1 MTRTATQAPL
11 GPSGVAAEGGG
22 GLAAFLVYLGTTRSP
37 FAASTD
43 AIWPRYRERFSAVA
57 TYCQYEDVMSGD
69 PPVRGGRRGA
79 ADARSDETVDG
90 RGDLEPEVDC
100 ALTSSRP
107 ECRGR
112 RPRLSRDTGGWAGEG
127 SERMTSE
134 EGAR

>member
-1 MTRTATQAPL
+1 
-11 GPSGVAAEGGG
+11 
-22 GLAAFLVYLGTTRSP
+22 
-37 FAASTD
+37 
-43 AIWPRYRERFSAVA
+43 
-57 TYCQYEDVMSGD
+57 MSGD

-79 ADARSDETVDG
+79 VDAWSDETVDG

-112 RPRLSRDTGGWAGEG
+112 RPRLSRDTGGWAAEG